1 MARVVLTSNL
11 RRYTGGITE
20 IEAEADRVCDLLTA
34 LDERVPGLRHYVVN
48 DQGALRRHVNIFVDG
63 EAVGD
68 RAHLTDA
75 LRPTSTVHIL
85 QALSGG

>member
-20 IEAEADRVCDLLTA
+20 IDAPGERVCDLLAA
-34 LDERVPGLRHYVVN
+34 LDGKLPGLRHYLVN
-48 DQGALRRHVNIFVDG
+48 DQGALRRHVDVFVDG

-68 RAHLTDA
+68 RAQLTDA
-75 LRPTSTVHIL
+75 LQPTSTVHIL